1 MQRRK
6 GRANNMSRSVE
17 YLWTWFIV
25 FSVMLTTPSSKYRSN
40 IRNVH
45 WTFQRRGRRVW
56 TTRCTKCYDA
66 SLQPVNSLMWLLLQL
81 THDVKHQFQLF
92 RATLHESSAR
102 EGGCRAEAGEPALR
116 HETCAL
122 LNRFNLSKSPQ
133 ATASKYTLKNRS
145 SITQCR
151 EGVLVLRGN
160 LHGQALEFCGSSRAV
175 KRGL

>member
-116 HETCAL
+116 HETWSHKRSFRVL
-122 LNRFNLSKSPQ
+122 YWTGSTSRNHRRLQRLNIP
-133 ATASKYTLKNRS
+133 
-145 SITQCR
+145 
-151 EGVLVLRGN
+151 
-160 LHGQALEFCGSSRAV
+160 
-175 KRGL
+175 